1 MSSTEMSSNEP
12 PATKKRYTE
21 AQFASAVGFHEKT
34 IAKWRRAGL
43 IQHRGAGR
51 RVWYLEED
59 VTHFDEHFK
68 HEPTKKAS

>member
-1 MSSTEMSSNEP
+1 MSSEAP
-12 PATKKRYTE
+12 TKTKRYTE
-21 AQFASAVGFHEKT
+21 AEFASEVGFHEKT

-68 HEPTKKAS
+68 QPVRRKAS